1 MHTCTSPKPGSMW
14 RCATRHALFALAFSA
29 GAAVAQTDTSLVAPG
44 GKLERVFCCGVFLEG
59 PAAAPD
65 GSIYFTD
72 ITATYNYVGRPLDQQ
87 GGVIRRYDPKTGKTT
102 VFQSPSA
109 MATGIEFGPN
119 GQMYVTHAAHLGT
132 RLVTRIDLAT
142 GLGYVSAYRFNGR
155 PFNSPNDL
163 AADHQGRIFFSDPR
177 YIGDESIDQP
187 VMGVYRI
194 DTDGKVS
201 IVTADLGK
209 PNGVAISPDQKTLY
223 VASIGKSEIDRL
235 PQPVPT
241 RSALEAIV
249 AYDIQPDGSVKF
261 NRLVVDY
268 LAAPA
273 RPEKNG
279 PDGIDTDIHGNIWG
293 AQLAWKAV
301 VAYSPDGNEL
311 GRIPI
316 EEGATNVEFGHGTE
330 ADVLYITGRTGLYR
344 VKVKTRGWHA
354 GETR

>member
-1 MHTCTSPKPGSMW
+1 MLFRVAVRAIPS
-14 RCATRHALFALAFSA
+14 LFAVASVALAQA
-29 GAAVAQTDTSLVAPG
+29 DTSLIAPG
-44 GKLERVFCCGVFLEG
+44 AKLERVFCCGVFLEG

-72 ITATYNYVGRPLDQQ
+72 ITATYNYVGRPLEQQ

-109 MATGIEFGPN
+109 MATGIEFAPN

-132 RLVTRIDLAT
+132 RMVTRIDLAT
-142 GLGYVSAYRFNGR
+142 GLGYIAAHRFNGR
-155 PFNSPNDL
+155 PYNSPNDL

-177 YIGDESIDQP
+177 YIGDEPIDQP
-187 VMGVYRI
+187 VLGVYRI
-194 DTDGKVS
+194 DTDGS
-201 IVTADLGK
+201 QHLITADLGK
-209 PNGVAISPDQKTLY
+209 PNGVALSPDQKTLY
-223 VASIGKSEIDRL
+223 VASIGKSETDRM
-235 PQPVPT
+235 PKPVPT

-249 AYDIQPDGSVKF
+249 AYDLQPDGSVKF

-268 LAAPA
+268 MAAPA
-273 RPEKNG
+273 RVEKNG

-301 VAYSPDGNEL
+301 VAYSPDGKEL

-316 EEGATNVEFGHGTE
+316 EEGATNIEFGRGAE

-344 VKVKTRGWHA
+344 VKVKTHGWHA
-354 GETR
+354 GEGR

>member
-1 MHTCTSPKPGSMW
+1 MHIG
-14 RCATRHALFALAFSA
+14 FSLRV
-29 GAAVAQTDTSLVAPG
+29 AASLLIPTVLCAQTDTSLIAPG
-44 GKLERVFCCGVFLEG
+44 AKLERVFCCGVFLEG

-72 ITATYNYVGRPLDQQ
+72 ITATYNYVGRPLEQQ

-163 AADHQGRIFFSDPR
+163 AADHQGRVFFSDPR

-194 DTDGKVS
+194 DTDGTVS

-209 PNGVAISPDQKTLY
+209 PNGVALSPDQKTLY
-223 VASIGKSEIDRL
+223 VASVGKSETDRL
-235 PQPVPT
+235 LQPVPT
-241 RSALEAIV
+241 RSALEGIV
-249 AYDIQPDGSVKF
+249 AYDIQPDGSVKL

-268 LAAPA
+268 LAAPTRA
-273 RPEKNG
+273 EKNG
-279 PDGIDTDIHGNIWG
+279 PDGIDTDVHGNIWG
-293 AQLAWKAV
+293 TQGNWKAV
-301 VAYSPDGNEL
+301 VAYRPDGTEL
-311 GRIPI
+311 GRIPL
-316 EEGATNVEFGHGTE
+316 EEGATNVEFGRGAE

-354 GETR
+354 GER